1 MRDEAIENTCI
12 SFCTYSLFIKKLA
25 THSVG
30 PSVFFCL
37 DFKLKKLRRT
47 ALGETVTS
55 ICILGSWCTHV
66 HIWGEDRV
74 GE

>member
-1 MRDEAIENTCI
+1 M
-12 SFCTYSLFIKKLA
+12 FL
-25 THSVG
+25 
-30 PSVFFCL
+30 CL
-37 DFKLKKLRRT
+37 DFKLKKLRSI